1 VLPDYDVPP
10 LALNLLIRPQRPV
23 PARVRKIVD
32 TLKGFVSEALQ
43 T

>member
-1 VLPDYDVPP
+1 VPE

-32 TLKGFVSEALQ
+32 TLKAFMAEAFERCEKAEV
-43 T
+43 